1 MRICL
6 IVVPSYHWALIVG
19 PKIETPGKI
28 GMRYHAKE
36 LPKAGGG
43 SEWYFD
49 GSKCQ
54 LTPTSMLLVRV
65 MIGKVE
71 DGNSLAQILSTTPI
85 RQNKVGWNCVA
96 WVREALE
103 RLKADGKALGT
114 SVIDWEAVRNESMS
128 YCQRKKD

>member
-1 MRICL
+1 M
-6 IVVPSYHWALIVG
+6 PGKEDTYHWALIVG

-43 SEWYFD
+43 SEWYFG

-71 DGNSLAQILSTTPI
+71 D
-85 RQNKVGWNCVA
+85 
-96 WVREALE
+96 
-103 RLKADGKALGT
+103 
-114 SVIDWEAVRNESMS
+114 
-128 YCQRKKD
+128 